1 MATFTFKDK
10 KAQKEPMALPPSKK
24 KISFKNIFYRA
35 YMVITV
41 VLLAY
46 IAVRVS

>member
-10 KAQKEPMALPPSKK
+10 KAQKELPVPNKK
-24 KISFKNIFYRA
+24 RFAFKNLFYRG

-41 VLLAY
+41 ILLAY
-46 IAVRVS
+46 IAIRVS